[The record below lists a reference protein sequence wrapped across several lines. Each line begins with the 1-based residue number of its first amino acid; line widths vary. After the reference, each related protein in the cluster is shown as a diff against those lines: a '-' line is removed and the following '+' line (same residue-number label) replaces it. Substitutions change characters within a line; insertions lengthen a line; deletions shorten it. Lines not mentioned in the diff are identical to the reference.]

1 MKMNRTLS
9 SKSRVT
15 VEARKWFDKVNGN
28 TYHTVKISIENGG
41 ETETLKTNGLVY
53 GYGDHW
59 RQTAC
64 ELLEKAGYKLNAA
77 TVKAINA
84 AAGYEVQR
92 GTTIK
97 YGDFYGLKKYARL
110 LEYYVNDDCKKR
122 DALDLVR

>member
-1 MKMNRTLS
+1 MNRTLS

-15 VEARKWFDKVNGN
+15 VQARKWFDRVNGN
-28 TYHTVKISIENGG
+28 TYHAVKISIENGG
-41 ETETLKTNGLVY
+41 EAETLKTNGLVY

-59 RQTAC
+59 QQTAC

-92 GTTIK
+92 GKNIK
-97 YGDFYGLKKYARL
+97 YGDFYGLRKFARIL
-110 LEYYVNDDCKKR
+110 DYHVSDDCKKR